1 MNQRASYARDS
12 VIVSIVLVALFS
24 TNTFAQ
30 DKLTLSDDSIIEYYL
45 ALPDG
50 ETTTGWPLAIF
61 MGGGSGNKP
70 ISFEAYRFVGLELAA
85 RGWAVV
91 VPVSPD
97 NRSFRGSNVAKVREL
112 IADLQSRDDIRQ
124 GKTLLAG
131 ISNGG
136 ISALEIARQNPEDYL
151 GIMAV
156 PAIVRD
162 NAQLD
167 TLKGMPI
174 YLRIGGEDQLGWA
187 MQFDETVERLE
198 DIGAEL
204 DAAIL
209 DGAPHMFGM
218 DWDRLGP
225 WLETISE

>member
-1 MNQRASYARDS
+1 MNNGTKHTKGC
-12 VIVSIVLVALFS
+12 VVVSIVLMALFS
-24 TNTFAQ
+24 ATGYAQ
-30 DKLTLSDDSIIEYYL
+30 DKLTLSDGSIIEYYL
-45 ALPDG
+45 ALPKA
-50 ETTTGWPLAIF
+50 ETSSEWPLAVF

-70 ISFEAYRFVGLELAA
+70 ISFEAYRFVGLELAT

-112 IADLQSRDDIRQ
+112 MADLQSRDDIMG
-124 GKTLLAG
+124 GKILLAG

-136 ISALEIARQNPEDYL
+136 MSALEIARQNPDDYL
-151 GIMAV
+151 GVMAV
-156 PAIVRD
+156 PAVVRD
-162 NAQLD
+162 NAQLEV
-167 TLKGMPI
+167 LQGMPV

-187 MQFDETVERLE
+187 QQFDQTVERLE
-198 DIGAEL
+198 GFGVQL

-218 DWDRLGP
+218 DWERLEP
-225 WLETISE
+225 WLDEVQQ